1 MQGLHQIKTIG
12 LTAIAPIVWGSTYI
26 VTTELLPPESPL
38 LASTIRALPAG
49 LFLVLISKTLPDR
62 KWLLRLAVLGFLN
75 IGLFF
80 YCLFFAATYLPGGM
94 AAIVMSIQPMVVILL
109 SWKWLKLELS
119 SRQMLASAVGILGIV
134 LLVINS
140 AVQID
145 FTGVAVASVGT
156 LSMASG
162 VVLTKK
168 WQRPQGMTLLG
179 FTGWQ
184 LLFGGFMLLPVAL
197 WVEGQP
203 EYLSLPNYIGYLYLS
218 VIGAIL
224 GYSLWFRGI
233 EKLPPIT
240 VSFLGFLSS
249 VSACVLGYLVL
260 DQTLTW
266 LQLLGAMFVLVAIV
280 LAAPRVAA
288 SSNQP
293 NALLSPSFK
302 KELI

>member
-109 SWKWLKLELS
+109 SWKWLESELS

-140 AVQID
+140 AVQINL
-145 FTGVAVASVGT
+145 TGVAVASVGT

-197 WVEGQP
+197 WVEGLP
-203 EYLSLPNYIGYLYLS
+203 ESLNLPNYIGYLYLS

-224 GYSLWFRGI
+224 GYALWFRGI

-266 LQLLGAMFVLVAIV
+266 LQLLGAMFVLIAIV

-288 SSNQP
+288 SSNKS
-293 NALLSPSFK
+293 NDLLSPSFK